1 MNAGQLLPVFP
12 LGTVLVPGLV
22 LPLHIFEPRYRR
34 LIDDLQSLP
43 EDQDREFVVVAI
55 REGRE
60 VGVEG
65 ARALFEVGTVTS
77 VREISALDDG
87 RFDIVTVGTRRVR
100 ITELD
105 TSLPYL
111 RASVE
116 DVAEESGG
124 DTEPLAAAVA
134 EQFVQY
140 RSMFADDDGSSLPD
154 DPRVLS
160 YLVAAAVVIDLPA
173 RQALL
178 ESTTD
183 AERLRA
189 ELALLRRETSLIA
202 ALPSLP
208 AVDLV
213 RDEPSPN

>member
-1 MNAGQLLPVFP
+1 VTDERRLPLFP
-12 LGTVLVPGLV
+12 LGSVLVPGLV

-34 LIDDLQSLP
+34 LIADLQELP
-43 EDQDREFVVVAI
+43 EEKREFVVVAI

-60 VGVEG
+60 VGDDG
-65 ARALFEVGTVTS
+65 ARALYEVGTVAS
-77 VREISALDDG
+77 LREVNPLDDG

-100 ITELD
+100 LGALD

-111 RASVE
+111 QGTTT
-116 DVAEESGG
+116 DIGEEEGG
-124 DTEPLAAAVA
+124 DTEPLADAVA
-134 EQFVQY
+134 QHFVEY
-140 RSMFADDDGSSLPD
+140 RSMFTDDDGSNLPD

-178 ESTTD
+178 EEPTD
-183 AERLRA
+183 SDRLRA
-189 ELALLRRETSLIA
+189 ELTFLRRETSMIA

-208 AVDLV
+208 AVDLL